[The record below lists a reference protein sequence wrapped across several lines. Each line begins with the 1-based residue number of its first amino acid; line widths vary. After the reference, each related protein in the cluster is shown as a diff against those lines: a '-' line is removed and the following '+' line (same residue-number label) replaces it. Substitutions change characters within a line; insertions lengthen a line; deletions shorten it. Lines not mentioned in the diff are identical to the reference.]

1 MATTVSSHD
10 NTAMAISVLIRM
22 TTLDRMLLTVPVTTT
37 RMPATSFETRLWIS
51 PVRWEVKK
59 AQGQGL
65 QVGVKPVSEI
75 AHHSLAHLLGEPGLQ
90 NAETARNHH
99 H

>member
-1 MATTVSSHD
+1 MATRVSSHD

-59 AQGQGL
+59 PRDR
-65 QVGVKPVSEI
+65 VCRWE
-75 AHHSLAHLLGEPGLQ
+75 
-90 NAETARNHH
+90 
-99 H
+99 